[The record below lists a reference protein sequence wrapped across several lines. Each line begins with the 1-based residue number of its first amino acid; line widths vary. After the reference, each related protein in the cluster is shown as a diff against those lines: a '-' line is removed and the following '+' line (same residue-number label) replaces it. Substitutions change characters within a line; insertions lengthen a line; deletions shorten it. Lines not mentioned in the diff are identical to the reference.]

1 MKHSYLYLIMAL
13 AAITITMSS
22 CKVKK
27 LSKQAQQYESA
38 GMYQQ
43 AADCYLLAM
52 KRKPDKTDIKPEHIE
67 ALQETADDQIAV
79 MMAKGFTSGDLHDNI
94 HMTDDDP
101 EGGIDYSGW
110 WDISTY
116 VLDK

>member
-1 MKHSYLYLIMAL
+1 MRGGTTVKQIKRIQI
-13 AAITITMSS
+13 IT
-22 CKVKK
+22 
-27 LSKQAQQYESA
+27 Y
-38 GMYQQ
+38 
-43 AADCYLLAM
+43 
-52 KRKPDKTDIKPEHIE
+52 RWWKPDKTDIKPEHIG
-67 ALQETADDQIAV
+67 ALEETADDHIAK